1 MKYHG
6 NHGVVGSIAFGL
18 TGICYKIFR
27 TSSKLFGKVLFFIF
41 LHVIPSF
48 FKMIF
53 KAILGIFGNIF

>member
-6 NHGVVGSIAFGL
+6 NHGIAGSIAFGL
-18 TGICYKIFR
+18 TGICYKVFG

-41 LHVIPSF
+41 LHLIPTF

-53 KAILGIFGNIF
+53 KGALRLIGIVF